1 MIKPHGQHERDFVF
15 TPKISGRF
23 CETLRIENLQV
34 ACCSR
39 VSKNVHS
46 LLCRRSLCLCVSVTD
61 VGAFE
66 CIVS

>member
-34 ACCSR
+34 AYCSR
-39 VSKNVHS
+39 VAFQKTCILSCAGVA
-46 LLCRRSLCLCVSVTD
+46 CVSVTD